1 MHNFIMTTS
10 TVVLFGGFLKV
21 AAKDVEVGGLL
32 HFTSKSIAFG
42 SISVIVDSF

>member
-1 MHNFIMTTS
+1 MHNFITMTS
-10 TVVLFGGFLKV
+10 TVKLFGGILKV

-32 HFTSKSIAFG
+32 RFTSKSVAFG